1 MKKRSAIAIAFV
13 GFLIIVALYYLLH
26 SQNSTQP
33 VTSNR
38 SNSQPLQGEDIITIL
53 YTGNTQSYI
62 EPCGCYPGQSGGVA
76 RRATLIERIRG
87 QRPNLLLVDAGGNF
101 DGDNRL
107 DKLRARANM
116 EAMKAMGYDAILFT
130 PAELRFGTDFPTQI
144 ATELQLPFISTTPSP
159 LQGSDGVI
167 QPDFIKEKPP
177 HKSLVLGVGSVG
189 NQGLEHLSDTLA
201 HQIGV
206 RKGEDTTVILLSGLE
221 KRDNRWIA
229 RQVEGIDMIVSMQP
243 KERGIQSERVG
254 QTLVTYCTPHGETL
268 GQIDL
273 KLDEHGK
280 IADFHVQ
287 EHFMDETVPDHEAVR
302 TILSDFYHK
311 VAVDEALQA
320 LGKPLFTSEPLE
332 SDKSNSYVGSTA
344 CQTCHQPEFNQ
355 WKTTRHAF
363 AFNTLLKAQKHF
375 YPDCVSCHVVGFGYQ
390 TGYTVREDQDH
401 FRNVGCE
408 TCHGPGGKHIAQPSN
423 QNIRGAVEKKICLEC
438 HNQEHSPDFHERI
451 DLAIPKVDHTQ
462 TTPDIRDTLI
472 TEIKGQKRTQ
482 MELYVMSLCPFAA
495 TVKKQ
500 ILPLVKR
507 YRSQIDFTLFYI
519 ADDLGRPADGLRG
532 FDSLHGIPEIEEN
545 IRQLVI
551 AKYYP
556 DKLLDYLLCH
566 AKHYRT
572 MEGWRQCASRL
583 GIDAANIEKIS
594 QTQEGLSLLRHNIKN
609 QGLSIKDSP
618 TLIVNG
624 TVYKSEQFGLQ
635 HCSGDVQ
642 RNQDE
647 YAEQIIAITL
657 DPEKAVNPETS
668 MLSPNQK
675 DYLKEALSTM
685 KKTVAKKPS
694 ENRALLYNL
703 ELQQQLQQITDN
715 LQELLDQDSNN
726 PYLLMLLGEVYRLQM
741 REQEAIKTHS
751 KTGSILNNQWSVIG
765 PWPTQAN
772 FWGLTAFNKVLPPEK
787 QIAFTESYKAVS
799 KSRTRLIEMDV
810 GWVKPD
816 FDIVQSYVD
825 IRSVLRASTMAC
837 YAVCYLKLPSSVE
850 AEMRIG
856 VNGAIKVWVNDKLS
870 FVNPYVKRLKI
881 DEYIVPV
888 KFNRGSNKVLVKV
901 VQRGFKATGFLMRL
915 TDQDGNP
922 LRDVEA
928 VLPPETSRLPK
939 RYTHSWRVIA
949 DR

>member
-1 MKKRSAIAIAFV
+1 MKKRWTIAIAFV
-13 GFLIIVALYYLLH
+13 GLLIIVTLYYLLR
-26 SQNSTQP
+26 SQSAIQP
-33 VTSNR
+33 VMSNR
-38 SNSQPLQGEDIITIL
+38 PDSQPLQGEDIITIL

-76 RRATLIERIRG
+76 RRATLIERIRK
-87 QRPNLLLVDAGGNF
+87 QRPSLLLVDAGGNF
-101 DGDNRL
+101 DGENRL
-107 DKLRARANM
+107 DELRARANM

-130 PAELRFGTDFPTQI
+130 PEELRFGTDFSTQI
-144 ATELQLPFISTTPSP
+144 TTELQLPFISTTSSP
-159 LQGSDGVI
+159 LQGSSGVI
-167 QPDFIKEKPP
+167 QPDFIKEAPL
-177 HKSLVLGVGSVG
+177 HKSLVLGVSSVDD
-189 NQGLEHLSDTLA
+189 QGLEHLSDTLI
-201 HQIGV
+201 HQIGK
-206 RKGEDTTVILLSGLE
+206 RKGKDTTVILLSGLE
-221 KRDNRWIA
+221 KRDNRRIA
-229 RQVEGIDMIVSMQP
+229 RQVEEIDVIISMQP

-254 QTLVTYCTPHGETL
+254 QTVVAYCTPHGETL

-273 KLDEHGK
+273 KFDEHGEVT
-280 IADFHVQ
+280 DFHVQ

-302 TILSDFYHK
+302 TILNDFYHK

-320 LGKPLFTSEPLE
+320 LGKPLFTSERLE
-332 SDKSNSYVGSTA
+332 SDKRNSYVGSTA

-408 TCHGPGGKHIAQPSN
+408 TCHGPGGKHIVHPSN
-423 QNIRGAVEKKICLEC
+423 QNIRGTVEKKICLEC
-438 HNQEHSPDFHERI
+438 HNQKHSPGFHERI
-451 DLAIPKVDHTQ
+451 DLAIPKVDHTR
-462 TTPDIRDTLI
+462 TTPDIRDILI
-472 TEIKGQKRTQ
+472 TEIKGQKKTQ

-519 ADDLGRPADGLRG
+519 ADDLGRPAEGLRG

-572 MEGWRQCASRL
+572 MEGWRQCATRL
-583 GIDAANIEKIS
+583 GIDAANVEKMS
-594 QTQEGLSLLRHNIKN
+594 QTQEGLSLLRDNIKN

-635 HCSGDVQ
+635 HCSGDAQ

-647 YAEQIIAITL
+647 YAEQIVPITL
-657 DPEKAVNPETS
+657 DPEKAINSETS
-668 MLSPNQK
+668 KLSADQK
-675 DYLKEALSTM
+675 GYLKEILPTI
-685 KKTVAKKPS
+685 KKTVAKKS
-694 ENRALLYNL
+694 AENRALLYDL
-703 ELQQQLQQITDN
+703 ELQQQLQQIATN
-715 LQELLDQDSNN
+715 LQDLLDQDSNN
-726 PYLLMLLGEVYRLQM
+726 PYLSMLLGEIYRLQIAEGKAVEM
-741 REQEAIKTHS
+741 HS
-751 KTGSILNNQWSVIG
+751 KTGSILNNQWTVIG
-765 PWPTQAN
+765 PWSTQQN

-787 QIAFTESYKAVS
+787 QIAFGENYKAVS
-799 KSRTRLIEMDV
+799 KSRNRSIEMDV

-837 YAVCYLKLPSSVE
+837 YAVCYLKLPSSME
-850 AEMRIG
+850 AQMRIG

-870 FVNPYVKRLKI
+870 FVNPDVKRLKI
-881 DEYIVPV
+881 DDHIVPV
-888 KFNRGSNKVLVKV
+888 KFNKGSNKVLIKV

-922 LRDVEA
+922 IRDIET

-949 DR
+949 N

>member
-1 MKKRSAIAIAFV
+1 MKKRWTIAITFV
-13 GFLIIVALYYLLH
+13 GLLIIVALYYLLR
-26 SQNSTQP
+26 SQSAIQP
-33 VTSNR
+33 ITSNR
-38 SNSQPLQGEDIITIL
+38 SVFQPLQGEDIITIL

-76 RRATLIERIRG
+76 RRATLIERIRK
-87 QRPNLLLVDAGGNF
+87 QRQSLLLVDAGGNF
-101 DGDNRL
+101 DGENRL
-107 DKLRARANM
+107 DELRARANM

-130 PAELRFGTDFPTQI
+130 PEELRFGADFSTQI
-144 ATELQLPFISTTPSP
+144 AAELQLPFISTTQLS
-159 LQGSDGVI
+159 LGESIGVI
-167 QPDFIKEKPP
+167 QPDFIKEMPP
-177 HKSLVLGVGSVG
+177 HKSLVLGVGAVG
-189 NQGLEHLSDTLA
+189 NQGLKHLSDTLA

-206 RKGEDTTVILLSGLE
+206 RKGEETTVILLSGLA
-221 KRDNRWIA
+221 KKDNRWIA
-229 RQVEGIDMIVSMQP
+229 RQVREIDIIISMQP
-243 KERGIQSERVG
+243 KSRGMQFERVG
-254 QTLVTYCTPHGETL
+254 QTVVAYCTPHGETL

-280 IADFHVQ
+280 IADFRLQ
-287 EHFMDETVPDHEAVR
+287 EHFMDETVPDHDVVR
-302 TILSDFYHK
+302 TILNDFYHK

-320 LGKPLFTSEPLE
+320 LGKPLFTSERLE
-332 SDKSNSYVGSTA
+332 SDKSNNYVGSIA

-408 TCHGPGGKHIAQPSN
+408 TCHGPGGKHIVQPSS
-423 QNIRGAVEKKICLEC
+423 QNIRGTVEEKICLEC
-438 HNQEHSPDFHERI
+438 HNQEHSPGFQERI
-451 DLAIPKVDHTQ
+451 DLAIPKVNHTQ

-472 TEIKGQKRTQ
+472 TEIKQRKKTQ
-482 MELYVMSLCPFAA
+482 MKFYVMSLCPFAA

-519 ADDLGRPADGLRG
+519 ADDLGKPADGLMG

-566 AKHYRT
+566 AEHYRT
-572 MEGWRQCASRL
+572 MEGWRQCAIRL
-583 GIDAANIEKIS
+583 GIDAANVEKIMG
-594 QTQEGLSLLRHNIKN
+594 TKEGLSLLRDNIKN
-609 QGLSIKDSP
+609 KGLAIKDSP

-635 HCSGDVQ
+635 YCSGDAK
-642 RNQDE
+642 RSQDE
-647 YAEQIIAITL
+647 YAEQTVAIAL
-657 DPEKAVNPETS
+657 DPEKAINPESFT
-668 MLSPNQK
+668 LSVDQK
-675 DYLKEALSTM
+675 GYLKEILPAIR
-685 KKTVAKKPS
+685 KTVTQEPS
-694 ENRALLYNL
+694 ENRAQLYDI
-703 ELQQQLQQITDN
+703 ELQQQLQQIADN
-715 LQELLDQDSNN
+715 LQGLLAQDSNN
-726 PYLLMLLGEVYRLQM
+726 PYLSMLLGEVYRAQM
-741 REQEAIKTHS
+741 AEREAVEMHS
-751 KTGSILNNQWSVIG
+751 KTGSILNNQWTVIG
-765 PWPTQAN
+765 PWNTQQN
-772 FWGLTAFNKVLPPEK
+772 FWGLTAFNRGLPPEK
-787 QIAFTESYKAVS
+787 QIAFGENYKAVS
-799 KSRTRLIEMDV
+799 KASDRSIEMDIR
-810 GWVKPD
+810 WIKPD

-825 IRSVLRASTMAC
+825 IRSVLKASTMAC
-837 YAVCYLKLPSSVE
+837 YAVCYVKLPSSVE
-850 AEMRIG
+850 AQMRIG

-870 FVNPYVKRLKI
+870 FVNPDVKRLKI

-888 KFNRGSNKVLVKV
+888 KFNKGSNKVLVKV
-901 VQRGFKATGFLMRL
+901 VQRGLKATGFLLRL
-915 TDQDGNP
+915 TDQSGNP
-922 LRDVEA
+922 LRGVET
-928 VLPPETSRLPK
+928 VLPPEASRLPK

>member
-1 MKKRSAIAIAFV
+1 MKKRWTIAIAFV
-13 GFLIIVALYYLLH
+13 AILVAVVLYYLLR
-26 SQNSTQP
+26 SQSSTQP

-38 SNSQPLQGEDIITIL
+38 SNSQPLQGEDIITVL

-76 RRATLIERIRG
+76 RRATLIERIRE
-87 QRPNLLLVDAGGNF
+87 QRSSLLLVDAGGNF

-107 DKLRARANM
+107 DELRARANM

-130 PAELRFGTDFPTQI
+130 PEELRFGVDFSEQI
-144 ATELQLPFISTTPSP
+144 AVELQLPFISTTSSP
-159 LQGSDGVI
+159 LQGNSGVI
-167 QPDFIKEKPP
+167 QPDFIKETPS
-177 HKSLVLGVGSVG
+177 HKFLVLGVGSVG
-189 NQGLEHLSDTLA
+189 NQGLEYLSDTLA

-206 RKGEDTTVILLSGLE
+206 RKGEDTTVILLSALE
-221 KRDNRWIA
+221 KRANRWIA
-229 RQVEGIDMIVSMQP
+229 RQVEGIDIIVSMQP
-243 KERGIQSERVG
+243 KERGIQFERVG

-287 EHFMDETVPDHEAVR
+287 EHFMDETVPDHDAVR

-332 SDKSNSYVGSTA
+332 SDKRNSYVGSTA

-408 TCHGPGGKHIAQPSN
+408 TCHGPGGKHIVQPSN
-423 QNIRGAVEKKICLEC
+423 QNIRGVVEKKICLEC
-438 HNQEHSPDFHERI
+438 HNQKHSPGFHERI

-462 TTPDIRDTLI
+462 TTPDIRDALI

-482 MELYVMSLCPFAA
+482 MEFYVMSLCPFAA

-519 ADDLGRPADGLRG
+519 ADDLGRPAESLRG

-566 AKHYRT
+566 AEHYRT
-572 MEGWRQCASRL
+572 MEGWRRCANRL
-583 GIDAANIEKIS
+583 GIDVANVEKIMG
-594 QTQEGLSLLRHNIKN
+594 TKEGLSLLRDNIKN
-609 QGLSIKDSP
+609 QELSIEDSP

-624 TVYKSEQFGLQ
+624 AVYKSEQFGIQ
-635 HCSGDVQ
+635 HCSGDAQ

-647 YAEQIIAITL
+647 YAEQIVAITL
-657 DPEKAVNPETS
+657 DPEKAVNPDIS

-675 DYLKEALSTM
+675 DYLKETLSTIN
-685 KKTVAKKPS
+685 KTVAQKPS
-694 ENRALLYNL
+694 ENRAQLYNL
-703 ELQQQLQQITDN
+703 ELQQQLQQIADN
-715 LQELLDQDSNN
+715 LQGLLEQDSNN
-726 PYLLMLLGEVYRLQM
+726 PYLSMLLGEVYRANM
-741 REQEAIKTHS
+741 AEGEAVEMHS
-751 KTGSILNNQWSVIG
+751 KTGAILNNQWAVIG
-765 PWPTQAN
+765 PWPTKQN
-772 FWGLTAFNKVLPPEK
+772 FLGFTAFNKVLPPEK
-787 QIAFTESYKAVS
+787 RIAFTENYKAVS
-799 KSRTRLIEMDV
+799 KAKNRSVEMDV

-837 YAVCYLKLPSSVE
+837 YAVCYVKLPSSME
-850 AEMRIG
+850 AQMRIG

-870 FVNPYVKRLKI
+870 YVNPNLKALKI
-881 DEYIVPV
+881 DEYIFPV
-888 KFNRGSNKVLVKV
+888 KFSKGSNKILVKV
-901 VQRGFKATGFLMRL
+901 VQRGLRATGFLMRL

-922 LRDVEA
+922 LRDVET
-928 VLPPETSRLPK
+928 VLPPEAYRLPK
-939 RYTHSWRVIA
+939 RHTLSWRIIS
-949 DR
+949 D